1 MSRVAFRTIVRLSI
15 KSYTDKRR
23 GWTIFWTQ
31 RRWKEISIARFVTP
45 MQVRVFP
52 LISTRGCQLRTPYP
66 RFHLIEL
73 IHSQSNQIA
82 WMSNFTHDPF
92 SSLRTFYRY
101 VQVSNRLIHIFALIA
116 PNYLGPS
123 LDFPRNNRPRSIHA
137 SFHHFTNIYIYFNK
151 FSPPKF

>member
-1 MSRVAFRTIVRLSI
+1 MESF
-15 KSYTDKRR
+15 KR
-23 GWTIFWTQ
+23 GKIGGNLC
-31 RRWKEISIARFVTP
+31 ARFVTP

-101 VQVSNRLIHIFALIA
+101 VEVSNRLIHIFALIA
-116 PNYLGPS
+116 PNYLPPS
-123 LDFPRNNRPRSIHA
+123 LVIIIPNTWFYR
-137 SFHHFTNIYIYFNK
+137 FTKMAQYD
-151 FSPPKF
+151 SLPKFYTWSFLWWIQLS

>member
-1 MSRVAFRTIVRLSI
+1 MRLSI
-15 KSYTDKRR
+15 KSYAYRING
-23 GWTIFWTQ
+23 GWIGEFWT
-31 RRWKEISIARFVTP
+31 REMEGNLYARFVTP
-45 MQVRVFP
+45 MKVRVFP

-101 VQVSNRLIHIFALIA
+101 VQVSNRLIHIFALIG

-123 LDFPRNNRPRSIHA
+123 LLTIDHIEYT
-137 SFHHFTNIYIYFNK
+137 SFHHFTKIFQDD
-151 FSPPKF
+151 SLPKF